1 LNLLNLS
8 YHIYLYPVN
17 QLKFSKTII
26 AINKD
31 PRAPIFGVADYGIV
45 DDFQNIIPVLKEKTK
60 GMK

>member
-1 LNLLNLS
+1 MEKSL
-8 YHIYLYPVN
+8 I
-17 QLKFSKTII
+17 II

-45 DDFQNIIPVLKEKTK
+45 DDFQKVIPILREKAK